1 MTYATATDLEQRYG
15 VDELT
20 QLTDT
25 TDAGVPDA
33 AVVALALGDATA
45 EVDGYLSA
53 RYVLPLPTVP
63 TVLTRITCDIA
74 RYRLWADRASDEVRR
89 RYDDAVKLLTNI
101 SKGVVSLGLSDT
113 DPSPT
118 PSQASFTAGSV
129 RVFGRDN
136 TGAY

>member
-15 VDELT
+15 VHELT
-20 QLTDT
+20 QRTDT

-89 RYDDAVKLLTNI
+89 RYEDAVKLLTNI

-118 PSQASFTAGSV
+118 PSQASFVAGSA

-136 TGAY
+136 TAGY

>member
-1 MTYATATDLEQRYG
+1 MTYATATDLQQRYG
-15 VDELT
+15 LDELT

-25 TDAGVPDA
+25 SGAGVPDA

-45 EVDGYLSA
+45 EIDGYLSA

-63 TVLTRITCDIA
+63 TALTRITCDIA

-89 RYDDAVKLLTNI
+89 RYEDAVKLLTNI
-101 SKGVVSLGLSDT
+101 SKGLVNLGLTDT
-113 DPSPT
+113 DTAPT
-118 PSQASFTAGSV
+118 PSQASFTAGSA